1 MGYFY
6 CISFITSI
14 WVSMR
19 LSNEAYMR
27 FVLYDNYLRVG
38 AGFDR
43 VTEKIARAGVQ
54 FSTTVCGKFWKNESK
69 VVIL

>member
-1 MGYFY
+1 
-6 CISFITSI
+6 
-14 WVSMR
+14 MR
-19 LSNEAYMR
+19 FSNEAYMR
-27 FVLYDNYLRVG
+27 FVLYDNDMRVG

-43 VTEKIARAGVQ
+43 VTEKIAGAGVQ